1 MKYFPVIF
9 FNSSKPVCI
18 SHLQQLQ
25 LRPHLTPIFVLDSHT
40 CLVATESTA
49 EANYCSF
56 CTESYFCGRRLHIL
70 FLWMSSDCFSST
82 RYCGWSI
89 KETLNSIIFLGSLV
103 ISTLA
108 FTSTTGDPLE
118 LQQSWSHFF
127 ASVSLWK
134 STAPLS
140 SLKLDLWLLN
150 IAWCTCLL
158 RPQSLCHG
166 PKISSRQRS
175 WNWGACLVYFP
186 VVSAVSHCLRLT
198 A

>member
-9 FNSSKPVCI
+9 FSSSKPVCI

-25 LRPHLTPIFVLDSHT
+25 LRPATIFVLDSHT

-70 FLWMSSDCFSST
+70 FLWMPIDCFSST

-89 KETLNSIIFLGSLV
+89 EETLNSIIFLGRLV

-108 FTSTTGDPLE
+108 FTSITGDPLE
-118 LQQSWSHFF
+118 LGQTWSHFF
-127 ASVSLWK
+127 DSVSLWK

-150 IAWCTCLL
+150 RAGWTCLL
-158 RPQSLCHG
+158 RPQSLCHD
-166 PKISSRQRS
+166 PKISSRQRT
-175 WNWGACLVYFP
+175 WNWRTCLVYFP
-186 VVSAVSHCLRLT
+186 VVSAVSHGLRPT